1 MPNSDATLAS
11 LTRAI
16 ESVQEAIR
24 RDGRT
29 IGANETRTRNTLID
43 PLLRAL
49 GWDDPS
55 VVTQEYLVRYGAR
68 EFEYGVA
75 DYALHPPGQRAN
87 PIAFLEAKRMKED
100 LTDEHRNQV
109 FTYVLDKGGS
119 VRQFGLTNGD
129 RWELYGLHEG
139 EPFKIFEFSLHKQ
152 SASDCA
158 DLLFS
163 HFPMLNRPSAARSLK
178 PAEALPTLVHNAG
191 TISHAP
197 EIQAIP
203 PRRLSNNVDVR
214 KALTWLVASLVLFG
228 IFGWIY
234 GVWTAQPIEGFF
246 EYVGLFTVAIGMILA
261 AALVRRFYPSAVPVV
276 LNILR
281 LKWLFAPINGNRRK
295 TLIWVA
301 SAIVCGIGVGGV
313 GGYLIGLQTGQ
324 AVVDALETLGKV
336 VVVIVIVVIVLLI
349 GWEVARYSR
358 KRRRGGWRPRSSYR
372 KRRW

>member
-1 MPNSDATLAS
+1 M
-11 LTRAI
+11 
-16 ESVQEAIR
+16 
-24 RDGRT
+24 
-29 IGANETRTRNTLID
+29 
-43 PLLRAL
+43 
-49 GWDDPS
+49 
-55 VVTQEYLVRYGAR
+55 
-68 EFEYGVA
+68 A

-129 RWELYGLHEG
+129 RWEMYELNEG
-139 EPFKIFEFSLHKQ
+139 EPSKIFEFSLHKQ

-178 PAEALPTLVHNAG
+178 PAETLTTVVHNAG
-191 TISHAP
+191 TISRAP
-197 EIQAIP
+197 EIPSIP
-203 PRRLSNNVDVR
+203 SRRLANNVDVP
-214 KALTWLVASLVLFG
+214 KVLTWLGAFLIAFG
-228 IFGWIY
+228 IFGWIS
-234 GVWTAQPIEGFF
+234 GVWTAQPIEGAF
-246 EYVGLFTVAIGMILA
+246 EYIGLFTVAIGMILA
-261 AALVRRFYPSAVPVV
+261 AALVRRFYPSAGPVV
-276 LNILR
+276 LNILQ

-301 SAIVCGIGVGGV
+301 SAIVCGVGIGGV
-313 GGYLIGLQTGQ
+313 GGHLIGLQTGQ
-324 AVVDALETLGKV
+324 AVVNALETLGK
-336 VVVIVIVVIVLLI
+336 IVVITVSVILALLI
-349 GWEVARYSR
+349 GWEVARNSG

>member
-129 RWELYGLHEG
+129 RWELYELNKG
-139 EPFKIFEFSLHKQ
+139 EPCKIFEFSLHKQ

-178 PAEALPTLVHNAG
+178 PAETLTTVVHNAG
-191 TISHAP
+191 TISRAP

-261 AALVRRFYPSAVPVV
+261 AALVRRFYPSAVPIV

-336 VVVIVIVVIVLLI
+336 VVVSSNSSHSFID
-349 GWEVARYSR
+349 RM
-358 KRRRGGWRPRSSYR
+358 GGGA
-372 KRRW
+372 